1 VNTAISAVLTLV
13 LMTAGTEPTV
23 QRANPSV
30 SSLSRPSNAAAEIG
44 KFMQELYRRGQFNGA
59 VLVADRQGIVYRGGF
74 GVANRASNTA
84 FTPDT
89 PSCLASLSKPL
100 TALAVMMLAKD
111 GFIKYDNHISEYI
124 PELRAGVLDALG
136 PHATPIFLIQSGG
149 LWHSAGCALCITSEL
164 SVREWQ
170 PIISEERVIL
180 ADFVKR
186 RRA

>member
-1 VNTAISAVLTLV
+1 MNTAISAVLTLV

-111 GFIKYDNHISEYI
+111 GFIKYDNHIGCSR
-124 PELRAGVLDALG
+124 PSRHTDLPDSVGWPLAFCRLRSLHYFRVVRSGVA
-136 PHATPIFLIQSGG
+136 
-149 LWHSAGCALCITSEL
+149 
-164 SVREWQ
+164 
-170 PIISEERVIL
+170 
-180 ADFVKR
+180 ADHK
-186 RRA
+186 